1 MLIFLDPLGKALKGL
16 EDAAKGKVAQDMIC
30 VCGKCACG
38 ATATIDSRT
47 HVTITTTSPSTSA
60 SAAAGGA
67 AAASS
72 SVGGGGSSTSVT
84 PPTGSGSPPPCP
96 PTGRACDCGCGKL
109 EDSKS
114 KPKSPYERD
123 MTGPEQAVAAR
134 RAIEAVAEVWRK
146 EAIIA
151 QLHAIHRLLT
161 ESGSGR
167 KREEVHVLGL
177 FQGEVVKIRETP
189 MK

>member
-1 MLIFLDPLGKALKGL
+1 
-16 EDAAKGKVAQDMIC
+16 
-30 VCGKCACG
+30 
-38 ATATIDSRT
+38 
-47 HVTITTTSPSTSA
+47 
-60 SAAAGGA
+60 
-67 AAASS
+67 
-72 SVGGGGSSTSVT
+72 
-84 PPTGSGSPPPCP
+84 
-96 PTGRACDCGCGKL
+96 
-109 EDSKS
+109 
-114 KPKSPYERD
+114 